1 VPQIFAVPCARVFLR
16 DFAEERHPRHISS
29 VIFAT
34 EEDQQ
39 TGRQLRDK
47 VTSSS
52 TGLINDADAR
62 SGARRFRSL
71 ISSGVNASAASACR
85 VERLIIVNQKLRQ
98 HQDAERLEFFNRLRS
113 VICAVISS
121 VLSYGEAT
129 PTTTRADCS
138 PPGCGKWSASLSGQ
152 FR

>member
-1 VPQIFAVPCARVFLR
+1 VPQIFAVPCARLFLR

-34 EEDQQ
+34 DQQ
-39 TGRQLRDK
+39 TGRQFRDK

-52 TGLINDADAR
+52 TGLINDADAL

-98 HQDAERLEFFNRLRS
+98 HQDAERLERS
-113 VICAVISS
+113 V
-121 VLSYGEAT
+121 
-129 PTTTRADCS
+129 
-138 PPGCGKWSASLSGQ
+138 SLSGQ